1 MNGINTRLE
10 MKNNYNRNEF
20 LSNRNIEDINLLN
33 TENNSQFL
41 DFALN
46 TSQSI
51 NFENNQIN
59 HTPIV
64 NKVENKYLPPDV
76 TNDNFTIQQNKFD
89 QLVNQKE
96 SELKELEQQ
105 QENYFKNEQK
115 KYELKYDKLKKLEDI
130 LTKKTNK
137 LVNNTKKLKIYEQE
151 LQKKK
156 EQINLQFNEN
166 KLLIEKKKELIKQE
180 LKMKKE
186 RDIQLEKQDYQ
197 LKKLEEYQKNIELK
211 KNLLSISKKTANSS
225 IENIEQN
232 IVEADISLSNLDEK
246 VIIKKEKLDKEKLI
260 QLLLVKLTP
269 ESKTI
274 CYNDINNLLSKY
286 NIIYKDDLRNL
297 NSLLEDIRKSPS
309 ITVNNSSDNINTIST
324 NIESS
329 DIIENEIET
338 IKLEISSDKRD
349 LNLFKKSNN
358 FSIPLDKNFYTKQIS
373 SITIQ
378 SSLITYD
385 TDINKNLLLE
395 IPECNYKTELDY
407 NQELNNKSRKIDTE
421 HNIKLIP
428 YKTLEKLTFNINDM
442 NNEPVTINNVYFTLE
457 IACVNNL

>member
-59 HTPIV
+59 HTPII
-64 NKVENKYLPPDV
+64 NKVENKYLPPDI
-76 TNDNFTIQQNKFD
+76 TNDNFAVQQNKFD

-105 QENYFKNEQK
+105 QENYFQNEKK

-137 LVNNTKKLKIYEQE
+137 LVNNTKKLKMYEEE

-156 EQINLQFNEN
+156 ESINLLVTEN

-211 KNLLSISKKTANSS
+211 KNLLSISKQTQDTS
-225 IENIEQN
+225 IESIEQN
-232 IVEADISLSNLDEK
+232 LNNTNLSLSSSLVQSKMEPEK
-246 VIIKKEKLDKEKLI
+246 INKEKLI
-260 QLLLVKLTP
+260 QLLLLKLTP
-269 ESKTI
+269 QSRTI
-274 CYNDINNLLSKY
+274 CYNDIENLLEKH
-286 NIIYKDDLRNL
+286 NIIYKDDMTKLNL
-297 NSLLEDIRKSPS
+297 LINDINKIPS
-309 ITVNNSSDNINTIST
+309 TVT
-324 NIESS
+324 NKSS
-329 DIIENEIET
+329 DIINNKDNIENMESINETET

-349 LNLFKKSNN
+349 LNLFKNPN
-358 FSIPLDKNFYTKQIS
+358 HFSIPLDKNFYSKQIS

-385 TDINKNLLLE
+385 SDLSNVLILVL
-395 IPECNYKTELDY
+395 PECNYKANLDY
-407 NQELNNKSRKIDTE
+407 AQQVNEKSRKINEE
-421 HNIKLIP
+421 HKIDLVP
-428 YKTLEKLTFNINDM
+428 YKTLEKLTFILNDID
-442 NNEPVTINNVYFTLE
+442 NQPVSLDNVYFTIE
-457 IACVNNL
+457 IKCRNNL

>member
-59 HTPIV
+59 HTPII

-76 TNDNFTIQQNKFD
+76 TNDNFAVQQNKFD

-105 QENYFKNEQK
+105 QENYFQNEKK

-137 LVNNTKKLKIYEQE
+137 LVNNTKKLKMYEEE
-151 LQKKK
+151 LQKEK
-156 EQINLQFNEN
+156 ESINLLVTEN

-211 KNLLSISKKTANSS
+211 KNLLSISKKNTAESS

-232 IVEADISLSNLDEK
+232 LNKTNLSISTNLNEDIESKINTK
-246 VIIKKEKLDKEKLI
+246 KLDKDKLI
-260 QLLLVKLTP
+260 QLLLIKLTP
-269 ESKTI
+269 KSKTI
-274 CYNDINNLLSKY
+274 CYNDINNLLEKH
-286 NIIYKDDLRNL
+286 NIINKNDLYKL
-297 NSLLEDIRKSPS
+297 NSLIKDINKEND
-309 ITVNNSSDNINTIST
+309 TLDNIDTIST

-329 DIIENEIET
+329 EIKTNEIET
-338 IKLEISSDKRD
+338 IKLEISSANRD
-349 LNLFKKSNN
+349 LNIFKDANN
-358 FSIPLDKNFYTKQIS
+358 FSILLDENFYAKQIS
-373 SITIQ
+373 FITIQ

-385 TDINKNLLLE
+385 GDIKKILLLE
-395 IPECNYKTELDY
+395 LPECNYHTKLDY
-407 NQELNNKSRKIDTE
+407 SKELTDKSRKIETE
-421 HNIKLIP
+421 HIIKLIP
-428 YKTLEKLTFNINDM
+428 YKTLEKLTFIIKDDKNQPFNFENI
-442 NNEPVTINNVYFTLE
+442 YFTLE
-457 IACVNNL
+457 IKCVNNL